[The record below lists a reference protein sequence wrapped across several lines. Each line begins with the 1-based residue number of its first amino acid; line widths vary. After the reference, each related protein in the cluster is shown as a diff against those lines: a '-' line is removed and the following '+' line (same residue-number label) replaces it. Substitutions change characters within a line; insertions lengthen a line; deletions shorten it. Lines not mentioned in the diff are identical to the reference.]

1 MRFRLEIVQ
10 NIKPFNGVF
19 KTGVRS
25 RGLAGSWALTV
36 QSSYC
41 FIGVDVRFMFF
52 HVHLLLSRIDK
63 LDYYNKINPSRN
75 KTNDDAI

>member
-10 NIKPFNGVF
+10 NIKLFNGVF

-25 RGLAGSWALTV
+25 RGLAGSRALTV

-52 HVHLLLSRIDK
+52 MFIFYCLGL
-63 LDYYNKINPSRN
+63 
-75 KTNDDAI
+75 TN

>member
-10 NIKPFNGVF
+10 NIKLFNDVFNGGAIPWVCRVP
-19 KTGVRS
+19 GVNC
-25 RGLAGSWALTV
+25 TV
-36 QSSYC
+36 QLL
-41 FIGVDVRFMFF
+41 FHRGGREIHVF